1 MHPTCLKYAE
11 MFFNSYLKNIQ
22 NPTIVDIGSQNING
36 SLRDVAPPNSTY
48 VGLDFAEGNG
58 VDIVLKDPYSFSV
71 EDSYADAVVT
81 SSCFEHSQ
89 FFWLT
94 FLEALRILKPGG
106 VLYVNAPSNGE
117 YHRYPTDNWRFYPD
131 AGIAL
136 NEWANRSGY
145 NSVLMESFIGWQEG
159 DMWNDFVAIFIKDR
173 SFSNNYTDRIY
184 KEIPNATN
192 IHVDNGVDPL
202 KFVAFPQDIRR
213 LRYLSEN
220 VAKAFKN
227 LNNI

>member
-1 MHPTCLKYAE
+1 
-11 MFFNSYLKNIQ
+11 
-22 NPTIVDIGSQNING
+22 
-36 SLRDVAPPNSTY
+36 
-48 VGLDFAEGNG
+48 
-58 VDIVLKDPYSFSV
+58 
-71 EDSYADAVVT
+71 
-81 SSCFEHSQ
+81 
-89 FFWLT
+89 
-94 FLEALRILKPGG
+94 
-106 VLYVNAPSNGE
+106 
-117 YHRYPTDNWRFYPD
+117 
-131 AGIAL
+131 
-136 NEWANRSGY
+136 
-145 NSVLMESFIGWQEG
+145 
-159 DMWNDFVAIFIKDR
+159 MWNDFVAIFIKDR

>member
-1 MHPTCLKYAE
+1 MHPTCLKYAK

-36 SLRDVAPPNSTY
+36 SLRDVAPPNATY
-48 VGLDFAEGNG
+48 VGLDFEQGNG
-58 VDIVLKDPYSFSV
+58 VDILLEDPYSFPV
-71 EDSYADAVVT
+71 EDSFADAVVT
-81 SSCFEHSQ
+81 NSCFEHSQ

-94 FLEALRILKPGG
+94 FLEALRILKPRGI
-106 VLYVNAPSNGE
+106 LYINAPSNGV

-145 NSVLMESFIGWQEG
+145 NSMLMESFIGWQEG
-159 DMWNDFVAIFIKDR
+159 DLWNDFVAIFIKDR
-173 SFSNNYTDRIY
+173 NFANNYSDRIY

-192 IHVDNGVDPL
+192 IHVDNRVDPL
-202 KFVAFPQDIRR
+202 NFVALPQDMRR
-213 LRYLSEN
+213 LHYLGEN
-220 VAKAFKN
+220 FAKVFSN